1 MNDFF
6 RIESISQIHQLLA
19 LEKPRHPLITII
31 EASDLKGATLPEFRG
46 KVRNELYL
54 VSLKN
59 GSECKFI
66 YGRQS
71 YDFQE
76 GTVIFLSP
84 GQVVSPS
91 DEAPAPGEDTELGWM
106 LFFHPSLIHG
116 TRLGKR
122 MREYTYF
129 SYQSNE
135 ALHVSEKERAELSA
149 LLGLIRQ
156 EYGRDPDA
164 YSAEIILSNLELLF
178 GYFQRYY
185 GRQFLTRAG
194 ANRDVLARFEEVL
207 DLCLSGEPPNAAYGE
222 RLRRAPRLF
231 PGLPQRSAAEGDR
244 EIDPGAHPRTTDR
257 QGKGPAAG
265 HTGSHQPGGLCFGL
279 RIPPAFLETVQE
291 RDRPD
296 PGRIPDRLR
305 LSPGMNPGPGC
316 TVIPGRA

>member
-46 KVRNELYL
+46 KVRNDLYL

-76 GTVIFLSP
+76 GTVIFLAP
-84 GQVVSPS
+84 GQVVAPS
-91 DEAPAPGEDTELGWM
+91 DEAPAPGGDAELGWM

-129 SYQSNE
+129 SYRSNE
-135 ALHVSEKERAELSA
+135 ALHVSEQERVELSA
-149 LLGLIRQ
+149 LLGLIKQ
-156 EYGRDPDA
+156 EYGRNLDA

-207 DLCLSGEPPNAAYGE
+207 DLCLSGEPRTLPTVRGCAE
-222 RLRRAPRLF
+222 RLGYSPDYL
-231 PGLPQRSAAEGDR
+231 GDLLR
-244 EIDPGAHPRTTDR
+244 KET
-257 QGKGPAAG
+257 GKS
-265 HTGSHQPGGLCFGL
+265 T
-279 RIPPAFLETVQE
+279 QE
-291 RDRPD
+291 H
-296 PGRIPDRLR
+296 IHDRLIDKAKDLLLGTR
-305 LSPGMNPGPGC
+305 DPINRVAFALGFEYPQHFSKLFKNGTGQTPGEFRSSSHTP
-316 TVIPGRA
+316 RE